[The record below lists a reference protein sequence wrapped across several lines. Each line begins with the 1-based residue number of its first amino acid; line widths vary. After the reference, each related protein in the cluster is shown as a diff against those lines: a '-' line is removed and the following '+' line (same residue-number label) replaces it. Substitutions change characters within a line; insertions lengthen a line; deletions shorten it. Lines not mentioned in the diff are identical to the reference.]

1 MIERNV
7 AAASEWGTSGRLRS
21 IYIAGCCMVPKRKV
35 LYGVALK
42 PRTII
47 RPTTEV
53 KVSTQAEKDDVLRSA
68 RKVISEHRDV
78 LIALKHR

>member
-1 MIERNV
+1 M
-7 AAASEWGTSGRLRS
+7 A
-21 IYIAGCCMVPKRKV
+21 PKRKV
-35 LYGVALK
+35 LYGVELK

-53 KVSTQAEKDDVLRSA
+53 KASTETEKSDVLRAA

-78 LIALKHR
+78 LIALQDR

>member
-1 MIERNV
+1 
-7 AAASEWGTSGRLRS
+7 
-21 IYIAGCCMVPKRKV
+21 MVPKRKV
-35 LYGVALK
+35 LYGVTLK

-53 KVSTQAEKDDVLRSA
+53 KVSTQTEKDDVLRSA

-78 LIALKHR
+78 LIALKNR